1 MPLFSHRIPVGD
13 RLEQVEVLHL
23 DGKAGGEVIEGEVI
37 VLPLSLDFLA
47 EGQAQVP
54 VAGLEA
60 HGLVQV
66 AGHGRR
72 NPGRDLLKDHIIPV
86 EIADTDL
93 ELLFFVHVGLPNISR
108 QRKME
113 TGLGLIDGLRV
124 QFGGR
129 TGDPVDES
137 TESALLR
144 PRRNEERDRRQ
155 GE

>member
-1 MPLFSHRIPVGD
+1 MIF
-13 RLEQVEVLHL
+13 
-23 DGKAGGEVIEGEVI
+23 EVI

-72 NPGRDLLKDHIIPV
+72 NPGRNLLEGHVIPV
-86 EIADTDL
+86 EMADTDL
-93 ELLFFVHVGLPNISR
+93 EKLFFVHVGLADISR

-137 TESALLR
+137 AKSALLR